1 MEKVIV
7 SGLLVIASIV
17 AAVLAI
23 TVLAPSSV
31 DSKNSLLA
39 SNKVATSFVGT
50 NIEGLKA
57 VPDGAGGIAI
67 SAWFKN
73 VGSVNVEPIS
83 AIDVF
88 LLTGDRLGGRYVPYS
103 NTPSPTDHW
112 DVVLPDDSEVW
123 VQGETLLIR
132 LNLAINRPLSA
143 GRHMVSLT
151 TPNGVTEDILF
162 EYGPMP
168 TPVPTPMPLPMY
180 QLP

>member
-17 AAVLAI
+17 SAVLAI

-39 SNKVATSFVGT
+39 SNKAATSFVGT
-50 NIEGLKA
+50 DIDGIKA
-57 VPDGAGGIAI
+57 VPDGAAGITV

-73 VGSVNVEPIS
+73 VGSVDVEPIS
-83 AIDVF
+83 GMDVF
-88 LLTGDRLGGRYVPYS
+88 LLTGDRLVGRYIPYS
-103 NTPSPTDHW
+103 NTPSAADHW
-112 DVVLPDDSEVW
+112 EVVLPDDSDVW

-132 LNLAINRPLSA
+132 ANLAISRPLSA

-151 TPNGVTEDILF
+151 TPNGVTGDILF

-168 TPVPTPMPLPMY
+168 TPVPTPMPLPM
-180 QLP
+180 